1 MISII
6 IAIRPEWVAKI
17 LNGKKTIE
25 IRKTAPKCD
34 LPIDVYIYCTKDG
47 YLHLENNGHWSYSR
61 NQKYSYI
68 RHGKIV
74 AKFTLKEVK
83 EIHDSPEGTCDLN
96 PNVPHP
102 DWRHY
107 YDMGLVSDKLLYG
120 GDENSFSEEYGE
132 LLRKHSC
139 LSQQQ
144 IFDYLNKDKNVIYG
158 AKGYAWFI
166 SDLTIFDKPKE
177 LGEFVHPFPHCGNY
191 CDNNFVPSFCKDYC
205 SHNRDPE
212 RLDVWCD
219 RFDKWGKP
227 LDKAPRSWCYA
238 EEPKR

>member
-1 MISII
+1 MKAII

-17 LNGKKTIE
+17 LKGEKTLE

-34 LPIDVYIYCTKDG
+34 LPIDVYIYCTKGDYIG
-47 YLHLENNGHWSYSR
+47 HLSN
-61 NQKYSYI
+61 KYV
-68 RHGKIV
+68 GKIV

-83 EIHDSPEGTCDLN
+83 EIHDKPAGICDLN

-102 DWRHY
+102 DWHHY

-166 SDLTIFDKPKE
+166 SNLAIFDKPKT
-177 LGEFVHPFPHCGNY
+177 LA
-191 CDNNFVPSFCKDYC
+191 DYGLK
-205 SHNRDPE
+205 R
-212 RLDVWCD
+212 
-219 RFDKWGKP
+219 
-227 LDKAPRSWCYA
+227 APQSWCYA
-238 EEPKR
+238 KE